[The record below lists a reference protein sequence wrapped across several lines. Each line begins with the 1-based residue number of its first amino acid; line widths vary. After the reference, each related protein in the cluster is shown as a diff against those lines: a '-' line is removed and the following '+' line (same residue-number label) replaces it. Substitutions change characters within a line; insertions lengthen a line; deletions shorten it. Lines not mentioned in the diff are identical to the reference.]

1 MSPSGRSR
9 TIRAVADPAVV
20 ADAQPSGAPPRPA
33 WAARTAR
40 PTDPLVAA
48 VLAWAFP
55 GAGHAFLAR
64 RRKALLVGGAVA
76 ATYLAGLAVGGL
88 DTVSATRE
96 PIWFIGQAFGGLL
109 TLLTVAVSSPPHPVP
124 PSAGLEAGTL
134 YTCVASLLNF
144 MLVLD
149 AAGTAAKDLKPPKEE
164 SPTPGGEP
172 GRPVEGRVEGAVP
185 IP

>member
-1 MSPSGRSR
+1 MAEPAASAEA
-9 TIRAVADPAVV
+9 IRGAEPP
-20 ADAQPSGAPPRPA
+20 DAAPRPA
-33 WAARTAR
+33 RRVRA
-40 PTDPLVAA
+40 TDPLVAA
-48 VLAWAFP
+48 VLAWAVP

-64 RRKALLVGGAVA
+64 RRKALLTGGAVA
-76 ATYLAGLAVGGL
+76 ATFLAGLALGGL
-88 DTVSATRE
+88 DTVSPTRE

-109 TLLTVAVSSPPHPVP
+109 TLLAVAVSPAPHPVP

-164 SPTPGGEP
+164 PPAAGGEP
-172 GRPVEGRVEGAVP
+172 GSAVGGRVEGAVP
-185 IP
+185 VP